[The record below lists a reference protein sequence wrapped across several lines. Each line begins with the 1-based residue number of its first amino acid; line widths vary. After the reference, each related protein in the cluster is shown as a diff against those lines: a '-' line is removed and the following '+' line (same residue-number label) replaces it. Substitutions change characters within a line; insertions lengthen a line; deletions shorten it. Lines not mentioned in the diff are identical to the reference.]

1 MSTLPRSSASSY
13 LIFQHWTRVDL
24 LCAVRDGDSL
34 PAFLDEDW
42 LALTVLDDDAQRPVG
57 FDDAAAQFSC
67 AMQGFYVFH
76 REPRRLSARERP
88 DNWTRAA

>member
-1 MSTLPRSSASSY
+1 MSTLPRSSAGSY

-24 LCAVRDGDSL
+24 LCAVRDGDLL

-42 LALTVLDDDAQRPVG
+42 IALKVLEDGAERPSG

-76 REPRRLSARERP
+76 RDRRRLSAGP
-88 DNWTRAA
+88 GLQSWTRAA

>member
-24 LCAVRDGDSL
+24 LCAVRDGDLL

-42 LALTVLDDDAQRPVG
+42 LALTVLEDDAERPVG

-76 REPRRLSARERP
+76 REPRRRSARPSLE
-88 DNWTRAA
+88 DWTRAA

>member
-1 MSTLPRSSASSY
+1 MSTLPRSSPKSY

-24 LCAVRDGDSL
+24 LCAVRDGDPL

-42 LALTVLDDDAQRPVG
+42 IALKVIEDDAERPVG
-57 FDDAAAQFSC
+57 FDDGAAQFSC

-76 REPRRLSARERP
+76 RDRGRLSARP
-88 DNWTRAA
+88 GVAGWTRAA